1 MRGRHWPFRPL
12 RDGSVL
18 TRISDRGLSHPGGK
32 RPLSGS
38 AAGWLFNQPYLLLSL
53 TSLFWAA
60 DTVFGRFS
68 VGHVPPVTLAFIRW
82 GGAFLIVLPFAC
94 RTWRVGD

>member
-1 MRGRHWPFRPL
+1 
-12 RDGSVL
+12 
-18 TRISDRGLSHPGGK
+18 
-32 RPLSGS
+32 
-38 AAGWLFNQPYLLLSL
+38 
-53 TSLFWAA
+53 LFWAA

-94 RTWRVGD
+94 RTLRVWDLCGPILLVSERFL